1 MQAIRLPAG
10 VTSPE
15 IPTPA
20 APTRTSP
27 HPPTMKLPRLLSALA
42 LPAALFAAPFLRADT
57 PAELTRTYRVQQT
70 VTLTGIP
77 LGAKHVKWW
86 LSIPNDDRFQDV
98 LDFAVLSAP
107 GEWHT
112 VREPDRGN
120 RFLQLDVASPS
131 SSALTAKVEFVL
143 RRRPVFVDIDPAQA
157 GPITDSHRRL
167 FVDEL
172 RQDAPHM
179 AVSPRIA
186 KMANETCG
194 TETNIEKQANLLLNK
209 VADYA
214 DHYSKDPTKPKCSI
228 GDAEDCMT
236 NAGGCCTDMH
246 SMFIALAR
254 ARGIPARLQM
264 GYRLREANVGKEV
277 DPGYRCWAEYFV
289 PGYGWVSADIVEADD
304 PKGLGRTRWFSGL
317 TERRLWLN
325 EGREFNLAGRA
336 VTDHRVSTMVIGYAE
351 IDGVEARVL
360 ADDVTKIPAQLSRTV
375 RYTEIKPESEPVKV
389 ATTP

>member
-1 MQAIRLPAG
+1 MK
-10 VTSPE
+10 
-15 IPTPA
+15 TP
-20 APTRTSP
+20 
-27 HPPTMKLPRLLSALA
+27 SALLA
-42 LPAALFAAPFLRADT
+42 LAILGLVVNLRAESAAT
-57 PAELTRTYRVQQT
+57 PVTTTYRVEQN
-70 VTLTGIP
+70 VTLSEIP
-77 LGAKHVKWW
+77 AGAKTVKWW
-86 LSIPNDDRFQDV
+86 IAIPNDDRYQDV
-98 LDFAVLSAP
+98 LDFSVVSAP
-107 GEWHT
+107 GSWST
-112 VREPDRGN
+112 VTEPDHGN
-120 RFLQLDVASPS
+120 RFMLVEVANPPAGS
-131 SSALTAKVEFVL
+131 LTTKVGFTL
-143 RRRPVFVDIDPAQA
+143 RRRSVFTEIDPAKA

-167 FVDEL
+167 FVDEM

-194 TETNIEKQANLLLNK
+194 TETNIAKQASLLLNK

-214 DHYSKDPTKPKCSI
+214 DHYSKDPSKPKCSL
-228 GDAEDCMT
+228 GDAEDCLT

-264 GYRLREANVGKEV
+264 GYRLREPNAGKEV

-336 VTDHRVSTMVIGYAE
+336 VTDHRVNTMVIGYAE

-360 ADDVTKIPAQLSRTV
+360 ANEVTKIPAQLSRTV
-375 RYTEIKPESEPVKV
+375 RYTEVKSGDEPVKV
-389 ATTP
+389 AAAP